1 MNELY
6 ISDSNK
12 DVLRNLSEE
21 YEEMYMVNYEELESN
36 WHLMDYKV
44 CQHLSRFN

>member
-1 MNELY
+1 MKTDEKHILLGGRVMNELY

-21 YEEMYMVNYEELESN
+21 YEEMYMVNYE
-36 WHLMDYKV
+36 D
-44 CQHLSRFN
+44 

>member
-12 DVLRNLSEE
+12 DVLRNLLEE
-21 YEEMYMVNYEELESN
+21 YEEMYMVNYE
-36 WHLMDYKV
+36 D
-44 CQHLSRFN
+44 

>member
-21 YEEMYMVNYEELESN
+21 YEEMYMVNYE
-36 WHLMDYKV
+36 D
-44 CQHLSRFN
+44 

>member
-21 YEEMYMVNYEELESN
+21 YEEMYMVNY
-36 WHLMDYKV
+36 
-44 CQHLSRFN
+44 

>member
-21 YEEMYMVNYEELESN
+21 YEEMYMVNYP
-36 WHLMDYKV
+36 V
-44 CQHLSRFN
+44 C